1 MSFEA
6 ITFNTED
13 EFKNYMKEHNLMTQE
28 EVNKLVGSEKAKAK
42 SKAETEAAEKYKDF
56 DAFKEK
62 AEKYD
67 VDIGSKDGKIK
78 ELEDKVKKYER
89 DSVKTKI
96 AVGAGLPESMAD
108 RLRGETEDEL
118 KADAEALAKIVVK
131 KEVAPRGDPEGGRGD
146 GGGDDERRAALRR
159 TIKKFRKEEE

>member
-67 VDIGSKDGKIK
+67 ADIGSKDGKIK
-78 ELEDKVKKYER
+78 ELEDKVKKYES
-89 DSVKTKI
+89 DSVKTRI
-96 AVGAGLPESMAD
+96 AKAAGLPEGMAD
-108 RLRGETEDEL
+108 RLRGETEEEL
-118 KADAEALAKIVVK
+118 KADAEGLAKFITK
-131 KEVAPRGDPEGGRGD
+131 KDVAPLADNDQGGN
-146 GGGDDERRAALRR
+146 GGGDPKKTALLQMSREL
-159 TIKKFRKEEE
+159 KGEE